1 MDSSSSDEE
10 KKPKKVRKVKG
21 KDKKSKSGDIMI
33 SSDKFDQMMQMI
45 K

>member
-1 MDSSSSDEE
+1 MDSSSSEEE
-10 KKPKKVRKVKG
+10 KKPKKLRKV